1 MFQTLRNA
9 WKIPELKS
17 KLLFTLFIIVLY
29 RVGASIV
36 MPWVNPDL
44 IAEQFAQTG
53 GNAFTWLNLLSGS
66 ALSRGTLFALSVSPY
81 ITASIVVQL
90 LTIAFKRLADW
101 QKDGE
106 RGRKKISA
114 LTRGI
119 TVGLAL
125 VTSIGYTMFLDTN
138 GMLIHVKNVATNA
151 GQKVVT
157 YSQYVSTTDALGQ
170 TTTTIAESS
179 ALMYWLQLITL
190 VLCFCAGASLIMW
203 LAERI
208 NEYGIGNGISVI
220 LFANIITS
228 LPSILTNLAKLC
240 FQRGG
245 VPAQNADGEI
255 ITRGLGAAFA
265 EVANGRVW
273 QWIVG
278 AIVFA
283 AVIAILVAFTVLVV
297 WFSNSERRIPVQ
309 YAKRVVGRK
318 MYGGQSSNLPLK
330 LDMTGVMPIIFAS
343 SIVSILPTIAG
354 FIPNTGFGKFVNNY
368 LGMNSFPYLA
378 IFMILIFAFAY
389 FYVSISFN
397 PVEVANNLQNN
408 GGSVPGIRPGR
419 PTIEYIKKILN
430 RITLLG
436 AIFLCVLSGF
446 PMIVNAVWYAIDGY
460 GLADLAFSGS
470 SLLIVVGV
478 ALETYRQLEAQITLR
493 NYKGFLD

>member
-1 MFQTLRNA
+1 MFQTLKNA

-29 RVGASIV
+29 RVGASIP

-44 IAEQFAQTG
+44 LEQQFNMNG
-53 GNAFTWLNLLSGS
+53 GNAFTWLNLLSGG

-90 LTIAFKRLADW
+90 LTIAFTKLADW

-106 RGRKKISA
+106 RGRKKLSA

-119 TVGLAL
+119 TIGLAL
-125 VTSIGYTMFLDTN
+125 VTSIGYSMFLYTSD
-138 GMLIHVKNVATNA
+138 ML
-151 GQKVVT
+151 T
-157 YSQYVSTTDALGQ
+157 YLDPKTFSF
-170 TTTTIAESS
+170 
-179 ALMYWLQLITL
+179 WLQMITL
-190 VLCFCAGASLIMW
+190 VICFCAGASLIMW

-208 NEYGIGNGISVI
+208 NEYGIGNGISII
-220 LFANIITS
+220 LFANIITRLPAMCGS
-228 LPSILTNLAKLC
+228 LAELC
-240 FQRGG
+240 FNRNG
-245 VPAQNADGEI
+245 VLATNAEGETI
-255 ITRGLGAAFA
+255 IRGLGPIF
-265 EVANGRVW
+265 NGNVW
-273 QWIVG
+273 QWVIGILIFVLF
-278 AIVFA
+278 I
-283 AVIAILVAFTVLVV
+283 AVLLAFTVLVI

-330 LDMTGVMPIIFAS
+330 LDMTGVMPIIFSS

-354 FIPNTGFGKFVNNY
+354 FIPSTAKGFWGGFRDIVNDY

-378 IFMILIFAFAY
+378 MFLILIFAFAY
-389 FYVSISFN
+389 FYVMISFN

-408 GGSVPGIRPGR
+408 GGAIPGIRPGR
-419 PTIEYIKKILN
+419 PTVEHIKKILN

-436 AIFLCVLSGF
+436 AIFLCVLSGV
-446 PMIVNAVWYAIDGY
+446 PMIVNAIWYAIDGY

-478 ALETYRQLEAQITLR
+478 ALETYRQLEAQMTLR